1 MYMSILLVVSKTII
15 FITDGYHGVQEV
27 CVRDKAETESF
38 TETQNPS
45 QPEGSLPCESRIW
58 L

>member
-1 MYMSILLVVSKTII
+1 MSILLVVSKTII

-27 CVRDKAETESF
+27 CVRDQAETESF
-38 TETQNPS
+38 TETQNQS